1 MCMHCTVIHFTYY
14 VSYTCRYY
22 IPIIQQS
29 SSINKQAHIMS
40 ETKKKKQRLDNGKDD
55 DVVASFTSLSTDIL
69 ANIFGHL
76 PLKEIMR
83 VRRVCK
89 KTADAVKQ
97 TLVPFESFT
106 FQFFKI
112 DSVKMYNALVVMA
125 EVLPGLQ
132 QICVD
137 SASYHSRYE
146 GGGGFR
152 YADGEDPIESIAAG
166 DDVTILNL
174 DNVLSKFPNVSFAM

>member
-1 MCMHCTVIHFTYY
+1 
-14 VSYTCRYY
+14 
-22 IPIIQQS
+22 
-29 SSINKQAHIMS
+29 MS
-40 ETKKKKQRLDNGKDD
+40 EAKKKKQRLDNGKGD

-89 KTADAVKQ
+89 KTIDAAKQ
-97 TLVPFESFT
+97 TWVPFESFT

-112 DSVKMYNALVVMA
+112 DSIKMYNALVVMA

-137 SASYHSRYE
+137 SPSYSSRRQE
-146 GGGGFR
+146 EDFR
-152 YADGEDPIESIAAG
+152 YADGEDPIESTAAG

-174 DNVLSKFPNVSFAM
+174 DDVLSKFPNVSCVM